1 LAEAAR
7 ARAKGH
13 LGRDAFMDEDAARTE
28 VEPSRS
34 IEEVM
39 SRIGDKEQA
48 GGPYRVPRFE
58 LRKGG
63 ESVEAPEEA

>member
-13 LGRDAFMDEDAARTE
+13 LGRDAFMDEDAAPVR
-28 VEPSRS
+28 VDPSRS
-34 IEEVM
+34 IEELM
-39 SRIGDKEQA
+39 RRIQDKEQA
-48 GGPYRVPRFE
+48 GGPCRVPRFE

-63 ESVEAPEEA
+63 ESTDAPEEA